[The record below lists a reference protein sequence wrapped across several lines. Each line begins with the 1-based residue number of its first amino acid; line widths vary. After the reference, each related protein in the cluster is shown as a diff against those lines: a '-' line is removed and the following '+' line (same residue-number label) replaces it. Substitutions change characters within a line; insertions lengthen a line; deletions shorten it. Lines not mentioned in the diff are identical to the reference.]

1 MTTPQMT
8 RIVAADIGGTNA
20 RFAIAELVPGQ
31 RPKLSD
37 VKKYPTADHSG
48 LAAAWA
54 AFDRDF
60 DEPMPRAAAIGV
72 ATGLGEEVLRFA
84 NNDWVIDQRT
94 LADELGLDQLLLL
107 NDFGAMAHGVS
118 ALSDDELAHVTGPEG
133 LLPADGVT
141 TVIGPGTGLGVA
153 MILRRGQ
160 HIHVLE
166 TEGAHIGFAPLDEE
180 EERIEHELRI
190 QFGRC
195 SVERVVSGPGL
206 LDLYRALGGRAYE
219 DDITLWTAA
228 LHGDDPDAVD
238 ALERLVRAF
247 GSATG
252 DLALAHGSNA
262 VVISSGLSKR
272 MAEHLRSPLFS
283 DRFVAKG
290 RYRRR
295 MESMPVRLALHDQP
309 GLLGAAVAFQ
319 RRLAG
324 TPV

>member
-1 MTTPQMT
+1 M
-8 RIVAADIGGTNA
+8 RIVAGDIGGTNA

-37 VKKYPTADHSG
+37 VKRYRTADHDG
-48 LAAAWA
+48 LPSAWE
-54 AFDRDF
+54 AFDADF
-60 DEPMPRAAAIGV
+60 EEPMPRAAAIGV
-72 ATGLGEEVLRFA
+72 ATGLGEDVLRFA

-94 LADELGLDQLLLL
+94 LAGELGLDRLLLL

-118 ALSDDELAHVTGPEG
+118 VLGPDELGHIKDPEG
-133 LLPADGVT
+133 ALPEQGIT

-153 MILRRGQ
+153 MILRRGAHV
-160 HIHVLE
+160 HIIE
-166 TEGAHIGFAPLDEE
+166 TEGAHMGFAPLDEE

-190 QFGRC
+190 RYGRC

-206 LDLYRALGGRAYE
+206 LDLYRALGGRSYD
-219 DDITLWTAA
+219 DDIALWTAA
-228 LHGDDPDAVD
+228 LNGNDPAATE
-238 ALERLVRAF
+238 ALERLIKAF
-247 GSATG
+247 GSAAG

-272 MAEHLRSPLFS
+272 MAAQLRTRLFAG
-283 DRFVAKG
+283 RFVAKG

-295 MESMPVRLALHDQP
+295 MEAMPVRLVLHDQP

-319 RRLAG
+319 REVMG
-324 TPV
+324 G

>member
-1 MTTPQMT
+1 MK
-8 RIVAADIGGTNA
+8 IVAGDIGGTNA

-37 VKKYPTADHSG
+37 VKRYPTADHAG
-48 LAAAWA
+48 LSAAWA
-54 AFDRDF
+54 AFDADF

-72 ATGLGEEVLRFA
+72 ATGLGEDVLRFA
-84 NNDWVIDQRT
+84 NNDWVIDQRS
-94 LADELGLDQLLLL
+94 LAAELGLDRLLLL

-118 ALSDDELAHVTGPEG
+118 VLEAGELGHVMGPEG
-133 LLPADGVT
+133 PMPAQGVT

-153 MILRRGQ
+153 MILKRGS
-160 HIHVLE
+160 HVHVIE

-206 LDLYRALGGRAYE
+206 LDLYRALGWRDHD
-219 DDITLWTAA
+219 DDIALWTAA
-228 LHGDDPDAVD
+228 LEGRDPAAVD
-238 ALERLVRAF
+238 ALERLVKAF
-247 GSATG
+247 GSAAG

-272 MAEHLRSPLFS
+272 MAGHLKSRLFAG
-283 DRFVAKG
+283 RFIAKG

-295 MESMPVRLALHDQP
+295 MEAMPVRLVLHDEP

-319 RRLAG
+319 RQETG
-324 TPV
+324 G